1 MPFFAVSAAPLCLL
15 LSLQHHAFAL
25 TECGP
30 ELVFSRGSHRRQRLN
45 RVTLSPVNL
54 SHRQQEQ

>member
-1 MPFFAVSAAPLCLL
+1 LLSQAQPLSLL

-25 TECGP
+25 PECGP
-30 ELVFSRGSHRRQRLN
+30 ELIFSRGSHRSQRLN

-54 SHRQQEQ
+54 SNRQQDQ